1 MSSKMHRTRMRSSAQ
16 KTLNLAT
23 RRFSCLTRIES
34 PSSTGRVRPLD
45 NAGNARLPGK
55 PDHSSHRF
63 HLEQHYTKRMFSTLE
78 GK

>member
-1 MSSKMHRTRMRSSAQ
+1 MPDS
-16 KTLNLAT
+16 N
-23 RRFSCLTRIES
+23 RIAVVN
-34 PSSTGRVRPLD
+34 PAVCVLVD

-78 GK
+78 GKLAEAPTMTASNAL